1 MITWKRTIWAGV
13 MTVLAVPAFAASPFA
28 GTWNIELDFQ
38 GTLVEGVMVIN
49 EGADGALSGSWTSQ
63 FGESDLEDVK
73 VAGETL
79 TFQREISAQ
88 GQSMTLDYQAKLVDG
103 KIDGMILTPQG
114 DLPFTGVKAQ
124 EEVTFV
130 GDWNVEMQGR
140 DQQVMQSTLSIKDHD
155 GKLSGTWTSQ
165 RGERELENVKIA
177 DGVLSFAQTFEREGQ
192 SFSMDYSAKIADGKL
207 MGAITTP
214 RGERPFT
221 GTKIETQEEGGEAAQ
236 MVKALDADGDGFVQ
250 EGEAPAEMQQF
261 FTMIDSNADGK
272 IDAAEMQMV
281 VDFMAQQN

>member
-1 MITWKRTIWAGV
+1 MGTWKQTIWAGV

-38 GTLVEGVMVIN
+38 GTPVEGVMVIH
-49 EGADGALSGSWTSQ
+49 EGADGKLSGSWTSQ
-63 FGESDLEDVK
+63 FGESDLQDMK
-73 VAGETL
+73 VSGETL

-88 GQSMTLDYQAKLVDG
+88 GQSMALDYQAKLVDG
-103 KIDGMILTPQG
+103 KIDGMIMTPQG

-124 EEVTFV
+124 EEVTFI
-130 GDWNVEMQGR
+130 GDWNVEMDRQG
-140 DQQVMQSTLSIKDHD
+140 QVVQFTLSIKDD
-155 GKLSGTWTSQ
+155 GDKLSGIWTSP

-177 DGVLSFAQTFEREGQ
+177 DGVLSFAQTMERQGQ
-192 SFSMDYSAKIADGKL
+192 SFTLDYSAKIADGKL
-207 MGAITTP
+207 AGTITTP

-236 MVKALDADGDGFVQ
+236 MVQALDADGDGFVQ

-261 FTMIDSNADGK
+261 FTMIDSNGDGK

-281 VDFMAQQN
+281 VDYLAQQN